1 MAQENEVEVV
11 PPKKS
16 KKPLILVGLLLL
28 ASAAGGGAW
37 YYTTQL
43 SHKPKAVKVEP
54 AKPPVFVS
62 LDTFTINLLP
72 DPEEQFLQVDITL
85 QFSEEKDAQT
95 VKTHMPE
102 VRNRLLML
110 LTTKKGSEINTLDGK
125 KKLSAEI
132 SSTLNQTYTAGNP
145 FNKVVG
151 VFFTSFVI
159 Q

>member
-1 MAQENEVEVV
+1 MAQQNEVDVI

-16 KKPLILVGLLLL
+16 KKIIILSALLLL
-28 ASAAGGGAW
+28 GSAGGAGAW
-37 YYTTQL
+37 YYNQAPH
-43 SHKPKAVKVEP
+43 SPKAVKEKP
-54 AKPPVFVS
+54 SKPPVFVS

-72 DPEEQFLQVDITL
+72 DPAEQFLQVDITL
-85 QFSEEKDAQT
+85 QLADETDAAL

-110 LTTKKGSEINTLDGK
+110 LTTKKGDDISTLEGK
-125 KKLSAEI
+125 KKLSTEI
-132 SSTLNQTYTAGNP
+132 SAQMNQTFTAGNKL
-145 FNKVVG
+145 NKVAG